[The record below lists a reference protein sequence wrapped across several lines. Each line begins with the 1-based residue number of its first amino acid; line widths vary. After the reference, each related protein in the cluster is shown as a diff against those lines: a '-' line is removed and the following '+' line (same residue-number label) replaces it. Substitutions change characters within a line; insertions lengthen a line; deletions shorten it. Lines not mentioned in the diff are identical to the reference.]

1 VIRERACAALVVL
14 FTFAACGESGSGEP
28 EASTVGLDQARSFDD
43 YTLYYLGESYRGLPL
58 TSAGLGPGSGNG
70 LRRSWSFIYGDC
82 TPPAGSDGG
91 CAPPLEVQNWSI
103 CTRFP
108 ALYPGPTPNTS
119 PMHGAETL
127 PAGGGLDVYT
137 GETTVVIFGRDKP
150 AAVRSLTR
158 VEDETLPGELPAPAA
173 GSLEGR
179 LSCQAKRLRQFSD

>member
-1 VIRERACAALVVL
+1 VALLVL
-14 FTFAACGESGSGEP
+14 AGCGESGSGEP
-28 EASTVGLDQARSFDD
+28 EESGVDLDQARSFDD
-43 YTLYYLGESYRGLPL
+43 YTLYYLGESFRGLPL
-58 TSAGLGPGSGNG
+58 TFAGLGPGSGTG

-137 GETTVVIFGRDKP
+137 GETTVVIFGQEGS
-150 AAVRSLTR
+150 AAVESLTR
-158 VEDETLPGELPAPAA
+158 LEDETVPGELPAPAA
-173 GSLEGR
+173 GSLEGQ
-179 LSCQAKRLRQFSD
+179 LPCQAKRLRQFSD